1 MSKITNLDLSNK
13 ISLLENKMDIILT
26 KVDTETIMGCCEC
39 QEKETIIY
47 SELKL
52 YLSDKF
58 SEFEKEL
65 QTRLQQLDKSV
76 DCFRDIFENY
86 KSELIGNLE
95 ILANHISKNDSF
107 SKMNDVTLSKIYEL
121 IDSSQMENQE
131 LLKKHTLN
139 LNNYNKKLDTCTDIN
154 NKLQCLIKT
163 SESQN
168 VNLIKRLDMLCYENE
183 MIKHQILIEDEL
195 RKYNDEICCL
205 KNKIQTT
212 LNEVTELIEQEQ
224 KN

>member
-26 KVDTETIMGCCEC
+26 KVDTETIVGCCEC
-39 QEKETIIY
+39 QEKETMIY

-65 QTRLQQLDKSV
+65 QSRLQQLDNSV
-76 DCFRDIFENY
+76 DCFRDIFDNY

-95 ILANHISKNDSF
+95 ILANHISKNDSY

-121 IDSSQMENQE
+121 IDNSHMENQE
-131 LLKKHTLN
+131 LLKKHTIN
-139 LNNYNKKLDTCTDIN
+139 LNDYNKKLDNCTDIN
-154 NKLQCLIKT
+154 SKLQCLIKT

-168 VNLIKRLDMLCYENE
+168 INLLKKLDVLFYENE
-183 MIKHQILIEDEL
+183 MIKHQLLIEDEL
-195 RKYNDEICCL
+195 RKYNDEIYSL
-205 KNKIQTT
+205 KNKIQMT
-212 LNEVTELIEQEQ
+212 LNEVAELIRQEQ
-224 KN
+224 K